1 MVLDLTLISSTF
13 QRGIISQIWW
23 KVTGVIL
30 MSIVRHKSLCTQQY
44 GAIFVCVCVWES
56 TKHVGHF
63 EMKIN
68 NRGFSSLSIYALH
81 SRLSVNDVLKAAHR
95 PRLSRL
101 FRMWKNRMPLDRRIP
116 PLPRPTCLLLYRII
130 GESTRQTAAFFV
142 FPYTRPF
149 GNVALWQPKDKW
161 H

>member
-13 QRGIISQIWW
+13 QRGYYFTNLVKSDGCHSDVNCQTQ
-23 KVTGVIL
+23 VTLHTTVW
-30 MSIVRHKSLCTQQY
+30 RHL
-44 GAIFVCVCVWES
+44 CVCVWES